1 MGELSGPGQPTG
13 VRLGYQGPDQGFA
26 LHLATSFEGQLQLA
40 MGEREEDAIAGCVAV
55 ALKRASL
62 FGRAPIAHDL
72 RLAFTLFGYL
82 GDPPGELIAWR
93 SDLFEEV
100 ANPHHYAEQRGIVDL
115 VPDETLRLDPS
126 DVAGLVASDWRA
138 LLREIPVEPA
148 PSVEEL
154 IREANVHGVRY
165 EAGDHAAELLSHDEV
180 RERAIEAVAHYH
192 REHPTEPESELVEPE
207 PQPEPAQERASE
219 LVEPEPQPE
228 PEAEPVSEP
237 APPAAEVPTAEVP
250 KKKVVKKVVKKV
262 RKVKKPAPGEAGS
275 AGTGTGTPAAKPSL
289 FGRSDE
295 SED

>member
-1 MGELSGPGQPTG
+1 VKPERARVYSSPPRRPGSWVADRPGELSGPGQPTG

-192 REHPTEPESELVEPE
+192 REHP
-207 PQPEPAQERASE
+207 
-219 LVEPEPQPE
+219 PE
-228 PEAEPVSEP
+228 PETEAPPVPEP
-237 APPAAEVPTAEVP
+237 APPTAEVSTAEVP
-250 KKKVVKKVVKKV
+250 KKKVAKKVVKKV
-262 RKVKKPAPGEAGS
+262 RKVKKPAPGETGS
-275 AGTGTGTPAAKPSL
+275 AGTGTGTPAAKPAAKPSL